1 VLRQAFAALISLA
14 LIACDGREPAN
25 VSDLERVGG
34 AAELEAHSAVFEQ
47 RIENPAPGVYVAI
60 GYALANSI
68 WIEGDDG
75 AIVVDTTESRGA
87 AEAVLAAFREVSKK
101 PVVAIIYTHNHADH
115 IMGASIFS
123 EGRDVPIYAHETL
136 PKHVRRVMSV
146 ITPTIETNAMRMF
159 GEKLAEGGER
169 IVNDGIGPELR
180 QFSASDGSG
189 SRGYLPP
196 TQVFNDRLSVTISGI
211 DLELIHSPG
220 ETDDQLVVWLPE
232 QRVLLPGDNIY
243 KAFPN
248 LYTIRGTPYRDVR
261 KWSDSVRAMAELK
274 PLVMVPSHT
283 EPVFGEG
290 EIEQLLNDYA
300 DAIQFVHDQTV
311 RLINQGMRP
320 DEIVQVL
327 TLPANLSNHAWL
339 RPFYGT
345 VAWSVRSVY
354 TGYLGWFDGDSID
367 LFPMPQTERG
377 AKLVALMGG
386 VDRVLTEAET
396 QLTENPQWA
405 AELAS
410 IVLDAESSDERAK
423 LLKATALRT
432 MAVDMINPNARNWYL
447 TEALEL
453 EGTIGIEP
461 RPVDDARLKFAQSFP
476 IENILE
482 IMRVSLNP
490 VKTEGVNASMVFTF
504 PDQSKRFQLTVRN
517 NILLIDPIDEL
528 PTDTV
533 EVELNASDWVALITQ
548 HDSFPAALASGRLR
562 VVNGVTDVSAVIRF
576 LSMFAN

>member
-1 VLRQAFAALISLA
+1 MFRATLIVLSTLV
-14 LIACDGREPAN
+14 LIACDGVDDARTPA
-25 VSDLERVGG
+25 SAPIGG
-34 AAELEAHSAVFEQ
+34 AAELEAHSAIFEK
-47 RIENPAPGVYVAI
+47 RIENPAPGIYVAI

-75 AIVVDTTESRGA
+75 AILVDTTESRGA
-87 AEAVLAAFREVSKK
+87 AEAVLAAFREVSNK
-101 PVVAIIYTHNHADH
+101 PVEAIIYTHNHADH
-115 IMGASIFS
+115 IMGASVFS
-123 EGRDVPIYAHETL
+123 EGRDIPVYGHETL

-180 QFSASDGSG
+180 QLSASDGLG

-196 TQVFNDRLSVTISGI
+196 TQVFGDQLSVSIAGI
-211 DLELIHSPG
+211 DLELIHAPG
-220 ETDDQLVVWLPE
+220 ETDDQLVVWLPKH
-232 QRVLLPGDNIY
+232 RVLLPGDNIY

-261 KWSDSVRAMAELK
+261 KWSDSVRAMADLK

-283 EPVFGEG
+283 EPVYGES

-320 DEIVQVL
+320 DQIVQAL
-327 TLPANLSNHAWL
+327 ELPDNLANHAWL

-367 LFPMPQTERG
+367 LFPTPEFERG

-386 VDRVLTEAET
+386 VDRVLSEVERELQA
-396 QLTENPQWA
+396 NPQWA
-405 AELAS
+405 AELATM
-410 IVLDAESSDERAK
+410 VLDAGLSDERARS
-423 LLKATALRT
+423 LKARALRN
-432 MAVDMINPNARNWYL
+432 MAADMINPNARNWYL

-453 EGTIGIEP
+453 EGRVDIEP
-461 RPVDDARLKFAQSFP
+461 PPVDDARLKFAQSFP

-482 IMRVSLNP
+482 MMRVSLNP
-490 VKTEGVNASMVFTF
+490 AKTEGVSASMAFTF
-504 PDQSKRFQLTVRN
+504 PDQSKRFLLTVRN
-517 NILLIDPIDEL
+517 NVLLINPIDEL
-528 PTDTV
+528 PADTV
-533 EVELNASDWVALITQ
+533 EVELNASDWVALITK
-548 HDSFPAALASGRLR
+548 HDSFPAALASGRLK

>member
-1 VLRQAFAALISLA
+1 MFRAALIVLSTLV
-14 LIACDGREPAN
+14 LIACDGGDDARTPA
-25 VSDLERVGG
+25 VAPTGG
-34 AAELEAHSAVFEQ
+34 AAELEAHSAIFEQ
-47 RIENPAPGVYVAI
+47 RLENPAPGIYVAI

-87 AEAVLAAFREVSKK
+87 AEAVLAAFREVSNK
-101 PVVAIIYTHNHADH
+101 PVEAIIYTHNHADH
-115 IMGASIFS
+115 IMGASVFS
-123 EGRDVPIYAHETL
+123 EGRDILVYAHETL

-159 GEKLAEGGER
+159 GEKLAEGGEG

-180 QFSASDGSG
+180 QFSASDGLG

-196 TQVFNDRLSVTISGI
+196 NQVFGDQLSVRIAGV

-220 ETDDQLVVWLPE
+220 ETDDQLVVWLPK

-261 KWSDSVRAMAELK
+261 KWSDSVRAMADLK

-283 EPVFGEG
+283 EPVYGES

-320 DEIVQVL
+320 DQIVQAL
-327 TLPANLSNHAWL
+327 ELPDNLANHAWL

-367 LFPMPQTERG
+367 LFPTPEVERG

-386 VDRVLTEAET
+386 VDRVLTEVE
-396 QLTENPQWA
+396 QELQDNPQWA
-405 AELAS
+405 AELATM
-410 IVLDAESSDERAK
+410 VLDAGLSDERARS
-423 LLKATALRT
+423 LKARALRN
-432 MAVDMINPNARNWYL
+432 MAADIINPNARNWYL

-453 EGTIGIEP
+453 EGRVDIEP

-482 IMRVSLNP
+482 MMRVSLNP
-490 VKTEGVNASMVFTF
+490 AKTEGVSASMAFTF
-504 PDQSKRFQLTVRN
+504 PDQSKRFLLTVRN
-517 NILLIDPIDEL
+517 NVLLINPIDEL
-528 PTDTV
+528 PADTV
-533 EVELNASDWVALITQ
+533 EVELNARDWVALITK
-548 HDSFPAALASGRLR
+548 HDSFPAALASGRLK

>member
-1 VLRQAFAALISLA
+1 MFRATLIVLSTLV
-14 LIACDGREPAN
+14 LIACDGVDDARTPA
-25 VSDLERVGG
+25 VAPIGG

-87 AEAVLAAFREVSKK
+87 AEAVLAAFREVSNK
-101 PVVAIIYTHNHADH
+101 PVEAIIYTHNHADH
-115 IMGASIFS
+115 IMGASVFS
-123 EGRDVPIYAHETL
+123 EGRDIPVYAHETL
-136 PKHVRRVMSV
+136 PKLVRRVMSV

-180 QFSASDGSG
+180 QLSASDGLG

-196 TQVFNDRLSVTISGI
+196 TQLFGDQLSVRIAGV
-211 DLELIHSPG
+211 DLELIHAPG
-220 ETDDQLVVWLPE
+220 ETDDQLVVWLPK

-261 KWSDSVRAMAELK
+261 KWSDSVRAMADLK
-274 PLVMVPSHT
+274 PSVMVPSHT
-283 EPVFGEG
+283 EPVYGET

-320 DEIVQVL
+320 DQIVQAL
-327 TLPANLSNHAWL
+327 ELPANLADHAWL

-354 TGYLGWFDGDSID
+354 AGYLGWFDGDSID
-367 LFPMPQTERG
+367 LFPTPEAERG

-386 VDRVLTEAET
+386 IDSVLSEVERE
-396 QLTENPQWA
+396 LHDNPQWA
-405 AELAS
+405 AELATM
-410 IVLDAESSDERAK
+410 VLDADPSEERAK
-423 LLKATALRT
+423 LLKAKALRN
-432 MAVDMINPNARNWYL
+432 MAADMVNPNARNWYL

-453 EGTIGIEP
+453 EGGVSIEP
-461 RPVDDARLKFAQSFP
+461 RPVDEARLKFAQSFP

-482 IMRVSLNP
+482 MMRVSLNP
-490 VKTEGVNASMVFTF
+490 AKTEGFSASMAFSF
-504 PDQSKRFQLTVRN
+504 PDQSKRFLLTVRN
-517 NILLIDPIDEL
+517 NVLLINPIDEL
-528 PTDTV
+528 PADTV
-533 EVELNASDWVALITQ
+533 EVELNARDWVALITK
-548 HDSFPAALASGRLR
+548 HDSFPAALASGRLK